1 MMPFFQFFKN
11 PISNLTGDQPG
22 TGVGAI
28 LGEEPNRC
36 VNFCVC
42 SNCNELQINNGS
54 DQDYLKKIKKSF
66 LENMT
71 CTICST
77 DIYIDAVI
85 INCGHTFCKYCIK
98 KWQRTSPKTPKEPN
112 AKCPLCNMVI
122 TTLTPNMSAR
132 NHINELCEVFL
143 DGIGIKER
151 EKSIQEH
158 SENIIQLLPIEI
170 KFSDHIITDD
180 EDIEEHIIEDLE
192 PYFEYYGFLTERYA
206 GVGDIPPMPDDGEPG
221 MVCREC
227 RQETH
232 CRVDLCINCVR
243 LYFDFDDSTEP
254 DLTTSNAPDPA
265 ATSAPAD
272 MEQLGAGVGAIL
284 EEPNITVDQVI
295 NENTRPE
302 QDQSENQGYPSDLPR
317 PQFTMNLPGPS
328 DFTVA
333 RIINERAPTRDA
345 NTDIT
350 EDDIITNAEDIEQTN
365 LETYSENL
373 DQTYGAIPTDDGITD
388 RDMPEEKFCM
398 ICVGCRQETHCIK
411 YSRLFS
417 DGLSEPDSTTS
428 NAPDPAGT
436 SAPADVEQ
444 PGAGVGAIVGE
455 EPNRCVNFCVCSN
468 CNELEIDNELVIECD
483 LEIESE
489 NERSIQEQS
498 ENQGYPMLPPLDEP
512 VFYGY
517 GHILNRNVPTVER
530 PPPQNE
536 LTFRIDYTLNRH
548 APLGKGHALLLTH
561 SKIAQQSCQTSETLV
576 ASEILLLR
584 SQKFDHLP
592 I

>member
-1 MMPFFQFFKN
+1 MMLFFQFFKIL
-11 PISNLTGDQPG
+11 ISNLTGDQPG

-151 EKSIQEH
+151 EKSIHEH

-272 MEQLGAGVGAIL
+272 MEQPGAGVGAIL
-284 EEPNITVDQVI
+284 EEANITVDQVI

-302 QDQSENQGYPSDLPR
+302 QDQSENQGYPSDLPH

-345 NTDIT
+345 NIDIT
-350 EDDIITNAEDIEQTN
+350 EDDIITNAEEIEQTN

-398 ICVGCRQETHCIK
+398 IRVGCRQETHCIK

-517 GHILNRNVPTVER
+517 GHILNRNAPTVER

-536 LTFRIDYTLNRH
+536 PTFSIDYTLNRH
-548 APLGKGHALLLTH
+548 APTGERPRPSPYTLEDRPTKSSNRRDLG
-561 SKIAQQSCQTSETLV
+561 C
-576 ASEILLLR
+576 
-584 SQKFDHLP
+584 
-592 I
+592 